1 MAIAMGKKCF
11 NCKTKFVDNFKKLF
25 KSFRY
30 ASRGLKYA
38 LKNEQNFQLE
48 LLGGI
53 FVIIIMFLFPTR
65 NLEKIALFIVIF
77 AVLVIELI
85 NTIFERVVDMLKPR
99 VHPYAQLVKD
109 IMAAAV
115 LLSSIG
121 AVIVGVIIFY
131 PYIKDLLVGG
141 I

>member
-1 MAIAMGKKCF
+1 MC
-11 NCKTKFVDNFKKLF
+11 

-30 ASRGLKYA
+30 AFRGLKYA
-38 LKNEQNFQLE
+38 LKNEQNFQIE
-48 LLGGI
+48 ILGAL
-53 FVIIIMFLFPTR
+53 FVIILMFLFPTR
-65 NLEKIALFIVIF
+65 ALEKIALFIVIF

-121 AVIVGVIIFY
+121 AVIVGAIIFW
-131 PYIKDLLVGG
+131 PYIKDLFLQGM
-141 I
+141 

>member
-1 MAIAMGKKCF
+1 M
-11 NCKTKFVDNFKKLF
+11 DNFQKLL
-25 KSFRY
+25 KSFHY
-30 ASRGLKYA
+30 AFRGLKYV

-48 LLGGI
+48 ILGGI
-53 FVIIIMFLFPTR
+53 FVVILMFLFPTR
-65 NLEKIALFIVIF
+65 PLEKIALFIVIF

-85 NTIFERVVDMLKPR
+85 NTIFERVVDILKPR

-121 AVIVGVIIFY
+121 AVVVGVIIFY
-131 PYIKDLLVGG
+131 PYIRDLFFA
-141 I
+141 

>member
-1 MAIAMGKKCF
+1 M
-11 NCKTKFVDNFKKLF
+11 DNLKKLF
-25 KSFRY
+25 KSFRH
-30 ASRGLKYA
+30 AFRGLRYVI
-38 LKNEQNFQLE
+38 KNEQNFQLE
-48 LLGGI
+48 ILGGI
-53 FVIIIMFLFPTR
+53 FVVVLMYLFPTR
-65 NLEKIALFIVIF
+65 NLEKIALYIVIF

-131 PYIKDLLVGG
+131 PYIKDLFGE
-141 I
+141 

>member
-1 MAIAMGKKCF
+1 M
-11 NCKTKFVDNFKKLF
+11 DNFQKLF

-30 ASRGLKYA
+30 AWRGLKHV

-48 LLGGI
+48 ILGGI
-53 FVIIIMFLFPTR
+53 FVVILMFLFPTR
-65 NLEKIALFIVIF
+65 PLEKIALFIVIF

-121 AVIVGVIIFY
+121 AVVVGVIIFY
-131 PYIKDLLVGG
+131 PYMIDLFGG
-141 I
+141 

>member
-1 MAIAMGKKCF
+1 M
-11 NCKTKFVDNFKKLF
+11 DNFQKLC

-30 ASRGLKYA
+30 AGRGLKYV

-48 LLGGI
+48 ILGGI
-53 FVIIIMFLFPTR
+53 FIVILMYLFPTR
-65 NLEKIALFIVIF
+65 SLEKIALFIAIF

-121 AVIVGVIIFY
+121 AVIVGIIIFW
-131 PYIKDLLVGG
+131 PYFQDLFLQQM
-141 I
+141 

>member
-1 MAIAMGKKCF
+1 M
-11 NCKTKFVDNFKKLF
+11 NSLQKLF

-30 ASRGLKYA
+30 AGRGMKYV
-38 LKNEQNFQLE
+38 LKNEQNFQIE
-48 LLGGI
+48 ILGGL
-53 FVIIIMFLFPTR
+53 FVIILMFLFPTR
-65 NLEKIALFIVIF
+65 SLEKIALFIVIF
-77 AVLVIELI
+77 AVLVMELI

-109 IMAAAV
+109 VMAAAV

-131 PYIKDLLVGG
+131 PYFKDLFFA
-141 I
+141 

>member
-1 MAIAMGKKCF
+1 M
-11 NCKTKFVDNFKKLF
+11 DNFKKLF

-30 ASRGLKYA
+30 AFRGLKYV

-48 LLGGI
+48 ILGGV
-53 FVIIIMFLFPTR
+53 FVVVLMYLFPTSD
-65 NLEKIALFIVIF
+65 LEKIALFIVIF

-99 VHPYAQLVKD
+99 VHPYAQVVKD

-121 AVIVGVIIFY
+121 AAVVGVGIFY
-131 PYIKDLLVGG
+131 PYIKDLFGV
-141 I
+141 

>member
-1 MAIAMGKKCF
+1 
-11 NCKTKFVDNFKKLF
+11 VENFRKLF

-30 ASRGLKYA
+30 AFRGLKYVI
-38 LKNEQNFQLE
+38 KNEQNFQIE
-48 LLGGI
+48 ILGAI
-53 FVIIIMFLFPTR
+53 FVIILMLLFPTR
-65 NLEKIALFIVIF
+65 TIEKIALFIVIF

-131 PYIKDLLVGG
+131 PYFVDLFFA
-141 I
+141 

>member
-1 MAIAMGKKCF
+1 MLSIKKF
-11 NCKTKFVDNFKKLF
+11 FQ
-25 KSFRY
+25 SFRY

-38 LKNEQNFQLE
+38 LKNEQNFQIEFLA
-48 LLGGI
+48 GI
-53 FVIIIMFLFPTR
+53 FVVILMFLLPTR
-65 NLEKIALFIVIF
+65 TLEKIALFIVIF

-115 LLSSIG
+115 LLSSV
-121 AVIVGVIIFY
+121 AALIVGLIIFW
-131 PYIKDLLVGG
+131 PYLEDLFLRN

>member
-1 MAIAMGKKCF
+1 M
-11 NCKTKFVDNFKKLF
+11 DNFKKLF
-25 KSFRY
+25 KSFHY
-30 ASRGLKYA
+30 AGRGLKYV

-48 LLGGI
+48 ILAGI
-53 FVIIIMFLFPTR
+53 FIVILMFLFPTR
-65 NLEKIALFIVIF
+65 ALEKIALFIVVF

-85 NTIFERVVDMLKPR
+85 NTIFERVVDILKPR

-121 AVIVGVIIFY
+121 AVIVGVIIFW
-131 PYIKDLLVGG
+131 PYFQDLFLPGT
-141 I
+141 

>member
-1 MAIAMGKKCF
+1 MNSF
-11 NCKTKFVDNFKKLF
+11 QKLF

-30 ASRGLKYA
+30 AVRGLKYV
-38 LKNEQNFQLE
+38 LKNEQNFQIE
-48 LLGGI
+48 ILGGI
-53 FVIIIMFLFPTR
+53 FVVILMYLFPTR

-77 AVLVIELI
+77 AVLVMELI

-109 IMAAAV
+109 VMAAAV

-121 AVIVGVIIFY
+121 AVIVGVIIFC
-131 PYIKDLLVGG
+131 PYFQELFFAKICSFFV
-141 I
+141 